1 MSTIDRRTFLARS
14 AAAATLAALKPGAI
28 LAQPVR
34 GHVDPSGRFGSL
46 LNREEFDRAPHAL
59 RPAILALFASQTAM
73 RSIVRTGPDHQHV
86 LTGLPPIIMQGTNK
100 SLGFPGSC
108 EACSFGYG
116 LGTYTAARGYP
127 GFDPSE
133 RANRISAAWLF
144 SWAQRRAGFAQYPPE
159 KGQFIAD
166 EGEGTAGTTGSTST
180 VNMTSPKRKCQGSK
194 ALPYLGLLIAE
205 GAPSAAQVPYKPD
218 CAYIDGI
225 TTSIDSYSGIGKFK
239 IGSYKTLPNFLNG
252 QSTYLTLMK
261 QYINAGH
268 AIAFSG
274 LVAQGYDNPA
284 TTMVNGA
291 FAPAS
296 ASFKKGSGHGQVIV
310 GYDDSLGH
318 TGAFL
323 IQNSFGKDWPYL
335 SATDPLM
342 QGRLW
347 WAYES
352 FYASQGFG
360 AIAYPIP
367 PFFAYP
373 STVTLSSPNPG
384 APAARIIEA
393 VRGDDNGESFAAF
406 ELDFAQPV
414 QLITLRVTPLRADS
428 PVVGGYNAPITY
440 GFARVTRRTSFP
452 AGRYTV
458 ELDAH
463 TLSSDLTQLLP
474 LTYRGHVTIS

>member
-1 MSTIDRRTFLARS
+1 MSTIDRRAFLARS
-14 AAAATLAALKPGAI
+14 AAAATLAALKPCAI

-34 GHVDPSGRFGSL
+34 GQMDPSGRFGSL

-59 RPAILALFASQTAM
+59 KPAILALFASQTVM

-127 GFDPSE
+127 GFDPTE

-144 SWAQRRAGFAQYPPE
+144 SWAQRRAGFAQYPTE
-159 KGQFIAD
+159 NGHVTAD
-166 EGEGTAGTTGSTST
+166 EGEGAVGTTGSTST
-180 VNMTSPKRKCQGSK
+180 VNMAGQKHKCQGSK
-194 ALPYLGLLIAE
+194 ALPYLGLLIAL
-205 GAPSAAQVPYKPD
+205 GAPSALQVPYKPE

-225 TTSIDSYSGIGKFK
+225 TTSIDSYPGIGKFK

-284 TTMVNGA
+284 TAMVNGA
-291 FAPAS
+291 FAPAA
-296 ASFKKGSGHGQVIV
+296 ASFKKGSGHGQMII

-323 IQNSFGKDWPYL
+323 IQNSFGKDWPYMG
-335 SATDPLM
+335 ATDSLM

-352 FYASQGFG
+352 FYSSQGFG
-360 AIAYPIP
+360 ALAYPIP
-367 PFFAYP
+367 PSFAYP
-373 STVTLSSPNPG
+373 GTVTLSSPNPG

-393 VRGDDNGESFAAF
+393 VRADDNGEAFAAI
-406 ELDFAQPV
+406 EIDFAQPV
-414 QLITLRVTPLRADS
+414 QLNTLRLTPQRADS
-428 PVVGGYNAPITY
+428 PVEGGYNAPITY
-440 GFARVTRRTSFP
+440 GFVHVTRRKPFP
-452 AGRYTV
+452 AGRYAV

-463 TLSSDLTQLLP
+463 TLSSDLREQLP
-474 LTYRGHVTIS
+474 ITYRGHVTIS